1 MNYEFKF
8 EFIAR
13 KNAPNLHLTI
23 AENEFSHKTIIL
35 IHGIGWHGGFY
46 YPLLSRLKD
55 EGFRMIA
62 LDLRGHG
69 KSEGERGKHLYEE
82 LIEDVLDAIDYAITK
97 YGENVYLF
105 GSSFG
110 ASVAYYSAIKNP
122 RIKGLILNN
131 AWDINNL
138 PPTINKK
145 RISRKLEKFS
155 NDPKKMIPLLVMMGF
170 KMSWNLFD
178 NKFRFLTLLNDKLW
192 HREWSVHSWKSF
204 IDYKPDQQDEENF
217 NVPLLVITGEND
229 GMLPLSYTKQVYD
242 NLSTSKKEFSIIKK
256 AGHMIMLEHLNQ
268 SIPVITEWMKEN

>member
-1 MNYEFKF
+1 MSNEYTF
-8 EFIAR
+8 EYIPR
-13 KNAPNLHLTI
+13 KDAPNLHMTI
-23 AENEFSHKTIIL
+23 AEDERSHKTIIL

-46 YPLLSRLKD
+46 LPLLSRLKD
-55 EGFRMIA
+55 EGFRTIA

-110 ASVAYYSAIKNP
+110 ASVAYYSAIRKP

-138 PPTINKK
+138 PPTINQE
-145 RISRKLEKFS
+145 RIRHKLDKFS
-155 NDPKKMIPLLVMMGF
+155 NEPRKMIPLWVMMGL

-178 NKFRFLTLLNDKLW
+178 NKFRFLTLLNDRLW
-192 HREWSVHSWKSF
+192 HRQWSVQSWKSF
-204 IDYKPDQQDEENF
+204 IDYKPDQKDEENF
-217 NVPLLVITGEND
+217 DTPLLVITGEND
-229 GMLPLSYTKQVYD
+229 GMLPLSYTKKVYD
-242 NLSTSKKEFSIIKK
+242 HLSASKKDLSIIKE

-268 SIPVITEWMKEN
+268 SIPVITEWLKEN